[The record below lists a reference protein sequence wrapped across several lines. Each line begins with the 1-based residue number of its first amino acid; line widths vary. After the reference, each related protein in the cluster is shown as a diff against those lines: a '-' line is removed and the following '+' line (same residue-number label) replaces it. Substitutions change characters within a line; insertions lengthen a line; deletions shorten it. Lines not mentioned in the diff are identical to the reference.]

1 MAMSNNQTFLTP
13 CTLLVDNHFCCEETS
28 FQDLY
33 NALLVV
39 QKLPITGEGVAKMG
53 ELSDLGGLTVGNNY
67 S

>member
-13 CTLLVDNHFCCEETS
+13 CTLHVDNHFCCEETS

-39 QKLPITGEGVAKMG
+39 LKLPMTGEGIAKMV
-53 ELSDLGGLTVGNNY
+53 ELSDLGGMTVGNNY
-67 S
+67 N